1 MPHSEGSRRF
11 RRAKLGPQSVDM
23 ASLIE
28 ARDQARQAAAEA
40 AATVA
45 QLRTMGTSFAR
56 IALTVLAR
64 ASLIGSFPWAE
75 KLALRDQLVSQLREL
90 GVTTDDIVDAERT
103 LRALVRYRLGW
114 SVLNAAE
121 AMCRDQHGP
130 YSDEVTSLSGDLRA
144 QFNFAEGRL
153 PSSQDLRARVHNYA
167 SPEVEE
173 LLAELEFFEAT
184 GQIRNIGLL
193 DKKEH

>member
-144 QFNFAEGRL
+144 QFNSERITA
-153 PSSQDLRARVHNYA
+153 
-167 SPEVEE
+167 
-173 LLAELEFFEAT
+173 
-184 GQIRNIGLL
+184 
-193 DKKEH
+193 K